1 MHGWFLSIN
10 SVGSCYQFGDVT
22 IEPFSHIVLARNGD
36 TYPGSIHLGEV
47 NALDNSGDMITLR
60 NNWYLIVDRVTYN
73 DGQNC
78 DESCGQC
85 WPSNA
90 DAGGSTLELINPDFD
105 NNNA

>member
-1 MHGWFLSIN
+1 M
-10 SVGSCYQFGDVT
+10 
-22 IEPFSHIVLARNGD
+22 
-36 TYPGSIHLGEV
+36 

-73 DGQNC
+73 DGLNC

-90 DAGGSTLELINPDFD
+90 DAGGATLELINPNFD
-105 NNNA
+105 NNNALSWQDSFVIPGGTPGYVNSSDDGSIWLH